1 MASSCSCS
9 RIYLTTLLLV
19 FSMYIQEFKYCNA
32 FQTFGFQM
40 HHRYSDQVKSIMGG
54 DNLPEKG
61 NLEYYAA
68 MVHRDKVFRGRGL
81 AETDDGDSKLL
92 TFSDG
97 NQTFHIAS
105 LGFLHYAFVSLGT
118 PSLPFL
124 VALDTGSDLF
134 WVPCNC
140 TSCVRNLT
148 TISGDEISLN
158 IYDSNSSLTSKDVP
172 CNITICQPQIGCTV
186 LSSDQ
191 CPYQVEYLS
200 KNTSSSGILVEDVLR
215 LKTDNHKPKDI
226 DARITFGCG
235 QVQTGSFLDTG
246 APNGLFGLGMGKSSV
261 PSILSMEGLVA
272 DSFSMCF
279 GSDGVGRISFG
290 DKGSSDQEETPLNL
304 WQQHPA
310 YNISVAHIS
319 VGNNLSGVL
328 DFSAIFDSGTSFTQL
343 KDPGYTAISES
354 FDSQV
359 THKRHSFDPRIP
371 FEYCYDISNATEF
384 QIPNLTLIMQ
394 GGSGSQ
400 FNVSDP
406 IALFTNGTTA
416 TYCLAVVKSTDVNI
430 IGQNFMTGY
439 RIVFDREKR
448 VLGWKASNCYDIVDQ
463 NIQPKS
469 PQIPKESPPAKN
481 VQPHF
486 VHGGTPSNG
495 LNSRAPQFSAA
506 KPQNIYLMASSL
518 FMLFLPV
525 LRIV

>member
-9 RIYLTTLLLV
+9 RKYLITLLLV
-19 FSMYIQEFKYCNA
+19 LSMYIQELKNCNA
-32 FQTFGFQM
+32 FQTFGFEM
-40 HHRYSDQVKSIMGG
+40 HHRYSDQVKSILGG
-54 DNLPEKG
+54 DSLPEKG

-81 AETDDGDSKLL
+81 AETDDDDFKLL
-92 TFSDG
+92 TFLGG
-97 NQTFHIAS
+97 NQTFHLAS

-140 TSCVRNLT
+140 TSCVRNLR

-158 IYDSNSSLTSKDVP
+158 IYNSNSSLTSKDVP
-172 CNITICQPQIGCTV
+172 CNITFCQPKIGCTV

-200 KNTSSSGILVEDVLR
+200 KNTSSSGILVEDLLR

-235 QVQTGSFLDTG
+235 QVQTGAFLDGG

-261 PSILSMEGLVA
+261 PSLLSMEGLVA

-290 DKGSSDQEETPLNL
+290 DKGSPDQEETPLNL

-310 YNISVAHIS
+310 YNISVAQIS
-319 VGNNLSGVL
+319 VGQNLSGVL
-328 DFSAIFDSGTSFTQL
+328 DFSAIFDSGASVTQL
-343 KDPGYTAISES
+343 KDPAYTAICQS
-354 FDSQV
+354 FD
-359 THKRHSFDPRIP
+359 TEAKHKRHSFDPRIP
-371 FEYCYDISNATEF
+371 FEYCYDFSNATEF
-384 QIPNLTLIMQ
+384 QPPDVTLIMQ
-394 GGSGSQ
+394 GGSL
-400 FNVSDP
+400 FNVFDP
-406 IALFTNGTTA
+406 IARFTNGTTT

-439 RIVFDREKR
+439 RIVFDREKM
-448 VLGWKASNCYDIVDQ
+448 VLGWKASNCYEIVDHP
-463 NIQPKS
+463 NI
-469 PQIPKESPPAKN
+469 PQIPKKSPPTKN
-481 VQPHF
+481 IQPHF
-486 VHGGTPSNG
+486 VHGGTPRNG
-495 LNSRAPQFSAA
+495 LISRAPQFSAG
-506 KPQNIYLMASSL
+506 KPQNIYLMAWSL
-518 FMLFLPV
+518 FILFLPI